1 MAGSTQN
8 AGRQAAALVNENTLK
23 KIGRVGVAALGVV
36 YLLLAWLSAQV
47 ALGGGGGE
55 KADNTGALAKLA
67 GSGGGKLLL
76 GVLLVGFV
84 AYTFW
89 QALEAVA
96 GYQSRQGGER
106 MLERVKCAAK
116 AVLGAALAITCFR
129 FLTGSSQK
137 SSSSQQET
145 LTGKLLNAPAGQILV
160 VAAGLVVIV
169 IACYIGY
176 RGYTRSFLEKL
187 EGTVDR
193 RVELLGV
200 VGYFARAVVFGLLGV
215 LVVIAGVTHDKE
227 KSGGLDQALRT
238 LAGQPYGTALLLVVA
253 LGLAAFG
260 VYELITARQ
269 AKEG

>member
-1 MAGSTQN
+1 MAGSTQS
-8 AGRQAAALVNENTLK
+8 AGRQAAALVSEDTLK

-36 YLLLAWLSAQV
+36 YLLLGWLAAQV

-67 GSGGGKLLL
+67 GNTGGKLLL
-76 GVLLVGFV
+76 GVLLVGFL
-84 AYTFW
+84 AYTLW
-89 QALEAVA
+89 QALEAA
-96 GYQSRQGGER
+96 SGYQSKQGGER

-116 AVLGAALAITCFR
+116 ALLGAALALTCFR

-145 LTGKLLNAPAGQILV
+145 LTGKLLSAPAGQVLV
-160 VAAGLVVIV
+160 VVAGLVIV
-169 IACYIGY
+169 GIAVYIGY

-187 EGTVDR
+187 EGAVSH
-193 RVELLGV
+193 RVVLLGV
-200 VGYFARAVVFGLLGV
+200 VGYLARAVVFGILGV
-215 LVVIAGVTHDKE
+215 LVVVAGVTHDKD

-238 LAGQPYGTALLLVVA
+238 LADQPFGRVLLFATA
-253 LGLAAFG
+253 LGLAAYG

-269 AKEG
+269 AREG